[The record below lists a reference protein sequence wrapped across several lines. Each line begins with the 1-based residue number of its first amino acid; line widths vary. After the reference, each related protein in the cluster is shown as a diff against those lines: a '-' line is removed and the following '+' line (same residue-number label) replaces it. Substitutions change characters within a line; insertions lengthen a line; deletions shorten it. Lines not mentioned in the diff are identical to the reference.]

1 MKGQIESV
9 IMFAA
14 SNNLTADKSN
24 FDEVV
29 TRLMCHIGSDNVLQ
43 AYHVTLDY
51 SSPGIKGEIARLI
64 VRDVLK
70 KHMPK

>member
-1 MKGQIESV
+1 MKAQIESV

-14 SNNLTADKSN
+14 TNNLTADKSN

-29 TRLMCHIGSDNVLQ
+29 TRLLYHIGSDNVLQ

-51 SSPGIKGEIARLI
+51 SGIKGEIARLI
-64 VRDVLK
+64 VKDVLK

>member
-1 MKGQIESV
+1 MKANIESV

-29 TRLMCHIGSDNVLQ
+29 SRLLLHIGSDNVLQ

-51 SSPGIKGEIARLI
+51 PGTGIKGEIARLI
-64 VRDVLK
+64 VKDVLK

>member
-1 MKGQIESV
+1 MKAQIESV

-29 TRLMCHIGSDNVLQ
+29 SRLMYHIGSDNVLQ

>member
-1 MKGQIESV
+1 MKAQIESV

-14 SNNLTADKSN
+14 TNNLAADKSN

-29 TRLMCHIGSDNVLQ
+29 SRLMYHLGSDNVLQ
-43 AYHVTLDY
+43 AYHVTLDET
-51 SSPGIKGEIARLI
+51 SPGIKGDIARLI